1 MKNILITLTG
11 ISGSGKSTVL
21 RKLEEEHDYHKVITC
36 TTRDPRPAD
45 NEKHGVDYYF
55 LSKKD
60 FKEQVNENKFVENE
74 EFDGN
79 HYGTR
84 WSEIENKN
92 TLPIAILEPNGA
104 KNIKEILKDKNYEVI
119 NVFIDCPPELAI
131 ERITKRDA
139 SIPERLE
146 KRIKSIKTKESDWHE
161 RDYDLRIPPTGDIN
175 LINQK
180 ITEAIIDFR
189 KKESIENK
197 KNIKRNQKL
206 K

>member
-21 RKLEEEHDYHKVITC
+21 KKLEEEYEYHKVITC
-36 TTRDPRPAD
+36 TTREPRLAD
-45 NEKHGVDYYF
+45 NEKDGVDYYF
-55 LSKKD
+55 LSKED
-60 FKEQVNENKFVENE
+60 FKEQIKQNRFVENE

-84 WSEIENKN
+84 WTEIENKH

-119 NVFIDCPPELAI
+119 NVFIDCPMELAI

-139 SIPERLE
+139 DIPERLD
-146 KRIKSIKTKESDWHE
+146 KRLKNIKTKEFDWHE
-161 RDYDLRIPPTGDIN
+161 REYDLRVEPNGNID
-175 LINQK
+175 LINKK
-180 ITEAIIDFR
+180 ITEAVIDFR
-189 KKESIENK
+189 KRESFDIRKDIKNK
-197 KNIKRNQKL
+197 NKL
-206 K
+206 N

>member
-21 RKLEEEHDYHKVITC
+21 KRLEEEHDYHKVITC

-45 NEKHGVDYYF
+45 NEQHGVDYYF
-55 LSKKD
+55 LSKED
-60 FKEQVNENKFVENE
+60 FKEQIKQNKFVENE

-79 HYGTR
+79 YYGTR
-84 WSEIENKN
+84 WSEIENKH

-139 SIPERLE
+139 TIPERLK
-146 KRIKSIKTKESDWHE
+146 KRLKSINTKESDWHE
-161 RDYDLRIPPTGDIN
+161 REYDLRVPPDGNIDF
-175 LINQK
+175 INQK
-180 ITEAIIDFR
+180 IIETVINFR
-189 KKESIENK
+189 KKESLENK
-197 KNIKRNQKL
+197 KDIKHKNKL
-206 K
+206 S